1 MYVKIIKYLQPSTL
15 LYLKLVLKSLVCD
28 LALKFMAIIAYS
40 PYPTINCKFI
50 FIFILGSEGRR

>member
-40 PYPTINCKFI
+40 P
-50 FIFILGSEGRR
+50 